1 MESKQT
7 DITKI
12 SAIITAHNNPAL
24 TNQCIRLLGETL
36 TEFPHEIIV
45 VDDDSTDGTYGQLH
59 GKEDIKLVRNEK
71 QIGVAASW
79 NRGIKMAAGNIL
91 LLLHNGILLTGQAF
105 STMLETLLS
114 KPDIG
119 AVGPLTNDCYY
130 SVQQRIRIHGDVTG
144 IESIEDIVQQIEGM
158 GFTPAPLSFLEDFC
172 LLLRREAVETVGD
185 FDEKFFPVG
194 FEDADYGLR
203 LRRAGYSILRAGTY
217 VHDCGGSYLDDI
229 TAWPDI
235 LERNKNLFYEKWGVI
250 PAYSL
255 MVRMDLLKY
264 IDKDKENLSVLDVG
278 CACGTN
284 LMWLKYHNPN
294 ARLQGIELNEK
305 SAAIAKW
312 FGDIEALDVETLE
325 REEWKEAFDYIIL
338 ADIVEHLRDPWSFL
352 KKMRGYLK
360 PDGRVIV
367 SIPNVCHVSNLWDML
382 HGDWEYEEAGILDRT
397 HLRFFT
403 RKSFSECLEQAGL
416 QIQSIEPNKLVGD
429 GHNKFID
436 GVLSLE
442 DAAISREELEAIQWI
457 FVASRSEGN

>member
-1 MESKQT
+1 MPELSV
-7 DITKI
+7 
-12 SAIITAHNNPAL
+12 IIAAHNHLVL
-24 TNQCIRLLGETL
+24 TEQCIRLLGETL
-36 TEFPHEIIV
+36 SEVPHEIIV
-45 VDDDSTDGTYGQLH
+45 VDDGSMDGTYERLREMGDIQL
-59 GKEDIKLVRNEK
+59 IRNEK
-71 QIGVAASW
+71 QIGVANAW
-79 NRGIKMAAGNIL
+79 NQGKKAAEGDIL
-91 LLLHNGILLTGQAF
+91 LLLHNGILLTKQAF
-105 STMLETLLS
+105 QTMLETLLQRT
-114 KPDIG
+114 DIG
-119 AVGPLTNDCYY
+119 AVGPITNDCHYG
-130 SVQQRIRIHGDVTG
+130 VQQGIVVQGEVTG
-144 IESIEDIVQQIEGM
+144 IKSIHEAVRQIEQM
-158 GFTPAPLSFLEDFC
+158 GLLPEPLFFIEDFC
-172 LLLRREAVETVGD
+172 LLLRREAADAVGD
-185 FDEKFFPVG
+185 FDEIFFPVG
-194 FEDADYGLR
+194 FEDADYCLR
-203 LRRAGYSILRAGTY
+203 LRQAGYSLLRAGTY
-217 VHDCGGSYLDDI
+217 AHNCGGSYLDNV
-229 TAWPDI
+229 TARSNI
-235 LERNKNLFYEKWGVI
+235 LERNKKLFHEKWGVI

-255 MVRMDLLKY
+255 MVRLDILKY
-264 IDKDKENLSVLDVG
+264 IDKDKEGLSVLDVG

-294 ARLQGIELNEK
+294 ARLQGIELNEN
-305 SAAIAKW
+305 SASIAKW
-312 FGDIEALDVETLE
+312 FGDIEAFDVETLE